1 MTDTDIDTD
10 PGAGPDPGDEPT
22 TPRGV
27 PGRTVVIVAVVVSL
41 LIGVVVFVIAAR
53 PGGEDPDPE
62 PTTTTAAPTT
72 TTSDEEPPGTEPD
85 AVEPY
90 VADLLT
96 AYDETTAQILAD
108 PAIAGDADHPLYG
121 DLRALLTPESEMTD
135 PVMRALSRRG
145 DQRIAQEPLSADQL
159 PVRRTVE
166 GDIETVSAD
175 EVRFATC
182 TRYDYR
188 LVNSAGEPI
197 EVGVDES
204 EPGTG
209 VAVRVDGRWTLNRLD
224 MAGQL
229 AKCEESE

>member
-1 MTDTDIDTD
+1 MTDTDIDTA
-10 PGAGPDPGDEPT
+10 PGTGPDPGDEPT
-22 TPRGV
+22 TRRGV
-27 PGRTVVIVAVVVSL
+27 PGRTVVLVAAVVAL
-41 LIGVVVFVIAAR
+41 LIGAVVYVIAAR
-53 PGGEDPDPE
+53 PGDDDPDPE
-62 PTTTTAAPTT
+62 PTTTTAARTT

-96 AYDETTAQILAD
+96 RYDEVTAQILAD
-108 PAIAGDADHPLYG
+108 PAIAGDADNPLYG
-121 DLRALLTPESEMTD
+121 DLRALLTPDSEMTD
-135 PVMRALSRRG
+135 PVMRALGRRG
-145 DQRIAQEPLSADQL
+145 DQGVAQEPLEGNQL

-166 GDIETVSAD
+166 GDIETVSTD
-175 EVRFATC
+175 EVRFSTC

-204 EPGTG
+204 ELGTG
-209 VAVRVDGRWTLNRLD
+209 VAVRVDGRWTLSRLE

-229 AKCEESE
+229 AKCEEGE